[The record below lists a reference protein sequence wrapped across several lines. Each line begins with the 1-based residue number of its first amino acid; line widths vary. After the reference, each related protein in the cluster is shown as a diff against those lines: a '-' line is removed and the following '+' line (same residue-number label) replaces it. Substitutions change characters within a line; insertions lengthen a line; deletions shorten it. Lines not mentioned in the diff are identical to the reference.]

1 MSSSKAA
8 NRLHALSKHLEPG
21 QKDEALEKSEWKVR
35 MGTLSMRVVQHPN
48 DMGHRISFL
57 RSIDANTRTAQRILK
72 IMAIF
77 VKRPRANFG
86 YGNVSMHLLIKRVS
100 SRLVLS
106 LAEPNTTRMDPSR
119 NLHPPTSLLEKQQ

>member
-35 MGTLSMRVVQHPN
+35 IGILSMRVVQYPN
-48 DMGHRISFL
+48 DLGHRISFL
-57 RSIDANTRTAQRILK
+57 RSIDANIRTAQRIPK
-72 IMAIF
+72 IMAIS
-77 VKRPRANFG
+77 VKRLRANFG
-86 YGNVSMHLLIKRVS
+86 YGNASMHLLMKRAS

-106 LAEPNTTRMDPSR
+106 LAEQNTTKMDQSR
-119 NLHPPTSLLEKQQ
+119 NLHPPTLSLEKQQ